1 MIRLQQY
8 IEARVTN
15 GETAFIPYIMAGD
28 GGLSVLREQ
37 LAFLENAGAT
47 AVELGIP
54 FSDPVA
60 DGPVIQEAGLRSLAA
75 GTTLR
80 GVLEEVASFRE
91 AISIPLVVMTYY
103 NPILQLGL
111 ETFAKLAS
119 IAGIAGVIVPDV
131 PLEESEEL
139 KSALNDVSIGL
150 IQLVSLT
157 SPAQRI
163 ERIAKASQGFVYA
176 VTVNGITGTRKSL
189 PEEVFTHLA
198 ALKAVSPVPVMA
210 GFGVSSPEHVE
221 QLGEVVDGVIVG
233 SFVVDALHKGAENS
247 IVPLIGQAL
256 TKKDSVVVNK

>member
-1 MIRLQQY
+1 MSRLQQQ
-8 IEARVTN
+8 IESRVAR

-28 GGLSVLREQ
+28 GGLPVLRER
-37 LAFLENAGAT
+37 LSFLENAGAT

-75 GTTLR
+75 GTTLK

-91 AISIPLVVMTYY
+91 SITIPLVIMTYY
-103 NPILQLGL
+103 NPILQLEL
-111 ETFAKLAS
+111 ANFAKLAQA
-119 IAGIAGVIVPDV
+119 AGITGVIVPDV

-139 KSALNDVSIGL
+139 KSALNEVSIDL

-157 SPAQRI
+157 SPA
-163 ERIAKASQGFVYA
+163 ERMEKIAQASQGFVYA
-176 VTVNGITGTRKSL
+176 VTVNGITGTRQSL
-189 PEEVFTHLA
+189 PEEVFAHLTR
-198 ALKAVSPVPVMA
+198 LKSISPVPVMA
-210 GFGVSSPEHVE
+210 GFGVSLPEHVE

-233 SFVVDALHKGAENS
+233 SFVVDAFHRGAEDT

-256 TKKDSVVVNK
+256 ARKDRVAVNK